1 MPMPPLGQ
9 QVQMAAPQPTPQG
22 GGGIR
27 EFFQGRPG
35 LDAFIMSMAANLL
48 RGNDIGTSAA
58 GGLQGFGAYRQTQG
72 EAEAARAAQDRE
84 NFEDDRDFR
93 LRELQTL
100 RSLGIPVGRI
110 GGSGGGGS
118 GSGSSTGTG
127 TEADGADGTDAPRN
141 TGPDSANR
149 ELLVAENNITI
160 DQDDFIALR
169 GKLFDDFRAA
179 NPDAPERDLMRL
191 AAARAAA
198 DLGDPRMQ
206 NTLDDNSISE
216 AARHA
221 IVDPGISN
229 PARTATVLLEIARK
243 TEEAVIQDNIQTAMT
258 PPVGP
263 ALPLASPSGGLQP
276 PPQNSGAP
284 APIAPAPLIPPPGT
298 MNSTVPA
305 VTSPLQPPGSNPGDL
320 PDVDVRAGLTIDLM
334 DQMVA
339 PPPSPLEIL
348 RTLTPG
354 AAGFPSRL
362 EIPRT
367 PSPGSRARA
376 LSLGSLINQG
386 Q

>member
-206 NTLDDNSISE
+206 NTLNDNSISE

-263 ALPLASPSGGLQP
+263 APPLLGPALPLASPSGSRQP
-276 PPQNSGAP
+276 LRQNSGAP
-284 APIAPAPLIPPPGT
+284 APIVPAPLISPPGT

-320 PDVDVRAGLTIDLM
+320 PDVGAGMTLDQM
-334 DQMVA
+334 QQMVA
-339 PPPSPLEIL
+339 Q
-348 RTLTPG
+348 T
-354 AAGFPSRL
+354 PSRL
-362 EIPRT
+362 EILRPL
-367 PSPGSRARA
+367 PEGSTGF
-376 LSLGSLINQG
+376 LSERGQGLGSLINQG